1 MTIARVKCDSCHLV
15 QPDTRLIKLGV
26 NVHVCRQCYH
36 WVRSSITRTKKIPNW
51 IRPDNR
57 YSHDELSKLRGKYA
71 VRTRHHRM
79 IHHQLRVNYT
89 GPLND
94 RDWSVL
100 LSNLELAQSNFSD
113 PLPAID
119 SNTID
124 RKIGDLKRAGIV
136 YTPQNPNIR
145 EHIVH
150 LLQGTFGP
158 ENRSLLVTVMFLW
171 LVSDEDY
178 IGRDPEAWAKSF
190 QLLFEVMQDLGDRA
204 YFAHGAIEVVGTSG
218 NTYRIQPK
226 SRAPFFYVAR
236 QIDEQYQHICIDPVG
251 APNVVFGDI
260 LVTLILSLYDDQTS
274 ARHIDTLARHVFG
287 GPSRRRITDVQQLWQ
302 RALGNMPEQELAPN
316 ELFEQWRRVI
326 DRFQTNLADWSDE
339 EGEE

>member
-1 MTIARVKCDSCHLV
+1 
-15 QPDTRLIKLGV
+15 
-26 NVHVCRQCYH
+26 
-36 WVRSSITRTKKIPNW
+36 
-51 IRPDNR
+51 
-57 YSHDELSKLRGKYA
+57 
-71 VRTRHHRM
+71 M

-113 PLPAID
+113 PLPVID

-124 RKIGDLKRAGIV
+124 RKIADLKRAGIV

-178 IGRDPEAWAKSF
+178 IGRDPEA
-190 QLLFEVMQDLGDRA
+190 
-204 YFAHGAIEVVGTSG
+204 
-218 NTYRIQPK
+218 
-226 SRAPFFYVAR
+226 
-236 QIDEQYQHICIDPVG
+236 
-251 APNVVFGDI
+251 
-260 LVTLILSLYDDQTS
+260 
-274 ARHIDTLARHVFG
+274 
-287 GPSRRRITDVQQLWQ
+287 
-302 RALGNMPEQELAPN
+302 
-316 ELFEQWRRVI
+316 
-326 DRFQTNLADWSDE
+326 
-339 EGEE
+339 